1 MKITIRPTSPSDAEA
16 LERFYADLS
25 EDSRHLRF
33 FGGLRGI
40 SHTQSVSFCT
50 PDHQHREGFVAVASS
65 EGGGQAVIVGH
76 LCLEPVDA
84 HTAEAA
90 IAVADAF
97 QRQGIGRQLMTAGI
111 DWARSV
117 GITRLTATML
127 AMNVPIY
134 RLIRG
139 LGLAMSTRPQGVDAI
154 GVAIDLT
161 RPAAVA
167 A

>member
-1 MKITIRPTSPSDAEA
+1 MTITIRPASPSDAEG

-40 SHTQSVSFCT
+40 SHIQSVSFCT
-50 PDHQHREGFVAVASS
+50 PDHQHREGFVALASTKA
-65 EGGGQAVIVGH
+65 GDQPLIVGH
-76 LCLEPVDA
+76 LCLEPVDP
-84 HTAEAA
+84 HTAEVA

-97 QRQGIGRQLMTAGI
+97 QRQGIGRRLMTAGI

-117 GITRLTATML
+117 GIARLTATML
-127 AMNVPIY
+127 AMNLPIY
-134 RLIRG
+134 RLIG
-139 LGLAMSTRPQGVDAI
+139 SLGLATSTRAAGFDTVE
-154 GVAIDLT
+154 VSIDLA
-161 RPAAVA
+161 PAALEA

>member
-1 MKITIRPTSPSDAEA
+1 MAITIRPTLPSDAEA

-40 SHTQSVSFCT
+40 SHSQSISFCT
-50 PDHQHREGFVAVASS
+50 PDHKHREGFVALASTKDGDQS
-65 EGGGQAVIVGH
+65 LIVGH

-84 HTAEAA
+84 QTAEVA

-127 AMNVPIY
+127 AMNLP
-134 RLIRG
+134 IRG
-139 LGLAMSTRPQGVDAI
+139 LISSLGLATSTRAAEFDTI
-154 GVAIDLT
+154 GVSIDLT
-161 RPAAVA
+161 RPALEA

>member
-1 MKITIRPTSPSDAEA
+1 MKITIRPTSPGDAEA

-50 PDHQHREGFVAVASS
+50 PDHEHREGFVALAPS
-65 EGGGQAVIVGH
+65 EGGGQPVIVGH

-84 HTAEAA
+84 HSAELA

-97 QRQGIGRQLMTAGI
+97 QRQGIGRRLITAGI

-117 GITRLTATML
+117 GVTRLTATML
-127 AMNVPIY
+127 ATNVPVY
-134 RLIRG
+134 RLVRG
-139 LGLAMSTRPQGVDAI
+139 LGLAMSTRPQGIDAI
-154 GVAIDLT
+154 SVAIDLT
-161 RPAAVA
+161 RPAVVA

>member
-1 MKITIRPTSPSDAEA
+1 MAITIRPTLPSDTEA

-40 SHTQSVSFCT
+40 SHIQSVSFCT
-50 PDHQHREGFVAVASS
+50 PDHQHREGFVALAST
-65 EGGGQAVIVGH
+65 EDGDQPLIVGH
-76 LCLEPVDA
+76 LCLEPVDER
-84 HTAEAA
+84 TAEVA
-90 IAVADAF
+90 IAVTDAF
-97 QRQGIGRQLMTAGI
+97 QRQGVGRRLMTAGI

-127 AMNVPIY
+127 AMNLPIR
-134 RLIRG
+134 RLIG
-139 LGLAMSTRPQGVDAI
+139 SLGLAMSARAEGLDAVGVS
-154 GVAIDLT
+154 IDLSH
-161 RPAAVA
+161 PALVA

>member
-1 MKITIRPTSPSDAEA
+1 MEIVIRRSCLGDADA

-25 EDSRHLRF
+25 EDSRHRRF
-33 FGGLRGI
+33 FGCLRRI
-40 SHTQSVSFCT
+40 SHAQSISFCT
-50 PDHQHREGFVAVASS
+50 PDHEHREGFVAVASS
-65 EGGGQAVIVGH
+65 ESDQPSIVGH

-84 HTAEAA
+84 STAEVA

-97 QRQGIGRQLMTAGI
+97 QHQGVGRRLMTAGI

-127 AMNVPIY
+127 VANVPIY
-134 RLIRG
+134 RLVRS
-139 LGLAMSTRPQGVDAI
+139 LGLAMSTQSESGDTIV
-154 GVAIDLT
+154 VSIDLT
-161 RPAAVA
+161 RPALEA